1 MKELI
6 LLLKKFFGYTSFRPL
21 QADII
26 ERIVNKQ
33 DSMVLMP
40 TGGGKSICFQLP
52 AIYLPGTAIV
62 ISPLIA
68 LMKDQVEGL
77 ITNGIPAA
85 SLNSSQPAEESQR
98 IRQLCLQGKIKLLYI
113 SPERLVNELDY
124 MISRMQ
130 ISLIAIDEAH
140 CISQWGHDFRP
151 EYTQLAVLKER
162 FPNTPM
168 VALTATA
175 DKITR
180 TDILNQLGMNTPE
193 VFISSFDRPNLSLNV
208 VKDYDKKEKIRA
220 ITRFIKARKNQC
232 GIIYCLSRKST
243 EELADKLTALG
254 IKAIAYNAG
263 LTPVVREKAQNDF
276 INDRVDV
283 VCATIAF
290 GMGIDKSN
298 VRWVIHYNMP
308 KCIEGYYQ
316 EIGRAGRDGL
326 KSDTLLFYSYSD
338 MIMLRKFAE
347 ESGQSEINLEKLQ
360 RMQRYC
366 EADVCRRRILLNYFN
381 EEAQHDCGNCDVCQH
396 PPKRFDG
403 TILVQKA
410 LSGIVRTE
418 QHVGLNLLIDILRGS
433 LRNEITSKGYNRI
446 KTFGVGKDH
455 SYKEWSEYIHQMVQ
469 LGYIEVNYADANLLM
484 VTPLGNRVLYG
495 ELTAQLAV
503 YTATNYDLVVSEK
516 PWNSS
521 KSTSRGSKERTTNY
535 TSASDSAYKD
545 ENWYNSSNG
554 SGDDRDLWS
563 APPSGGANYTPRPTA
578 RRSASETILNESLF
592 DALRKLRTQLADK
605 EGVPAYQIFSDK
617 SLNEMVELKPK
628 TLDRFS
634 EINGVGSLKLE
645 KYGKVFTNLIKFV
658 LKPSK

>member
-1 MKELI
+1 
-6 LLLKKFFGYTSFRPL
+6 
-21 QADII
+21 
-26 ERIVNKQ
+26 
-33 DSMVLMP
+33 MP

-62 ISPLIA
+62 LSPLIA

-77 ITNGIPAA
+77 IANGIPAA
-85 SLNSSQPAEESQR
+85 SLNSSQPEEEKQR
-98 IRQLCLQGKIKLLYI
+98 IRQLCMQGKIKLLYV
-113 SPERLVNELDY
+113 SPERLVNKLDY
-124 MISRMQ
+124 MLSRMQ

-151 EYTQLAVLKER
+151 EYTQLAILKQR
-162 FPNTPM
+162 FPSTPM

-180 TDILNQLGMNTPE
+180 TDILSQLGMNAPE
-193 VFISSFDRPNLSLNV
+193 TFISSFDRPNLSLNV
-208 VKDYDKKEKIRA
+208 VKDYDKKEKIKA
-220 ITRFIKARKNQC
+220 IMHFIKARKNQS
-232 GIIYCLSRKST
+232 GIVYCLSRKST

-254 IKAIAYNAG
+254 IKAVAYNAG
-263 LTPVVREKAQNDF
+263 LSPQIREKAQDDF
-276 INDRVDV
+276 INDRVNV

-326 KSDTLLFYSYSD
+326 KSDTLLFYSYAD

-381 EEAQHDCGNCDVCQH
+381 EESEHDCGNCDVCHH

-410 LSGIVRTE
+410 LSAIVRTD
-418 QHVGLNLLIDILRGS
+418 QSAGLNLLIDILRGS
-433 LRNEITSKGYNRI
+433 FRQEITAKGYNLL

-455 SYKEWSEYIHQMVQ
+455 SYKEWTEYIHQMIQ
-469 LGYIEVNYADANLLM
+469 LGYIEINYAASNILM
-484 VTPLGNRVLYG
+484 VTPLGKKVLFG
-495 ELTAQLAV
+495 EISAQLAV
-503 YTATNYDLVVSEK
+503 YTLTNYDSVAVEK
-516 PWNSS
+516 PWSS
-521 KSTSRGSKERTTNY
+521 KKTPSKQSKSATTDYASSNSNVKDESWYTGSSTSD
-535 TSASDSAYKD
+535 DS
-545 ENWYNSSNG
+545 
-554 SGDDRDLWS
+554 RDLWS
-563 APPSGGANYTPRPTA
+563 ATSSSSANYTPRRSFR
-578 RRSASETILNESLF
+578 RRS
-592 DALRKLRTQLADK
+592 
-605 EGVPAYQIFSDK
+605 
-617 SLNEMVELKPK
+617 
-628 TLDRFS
+628 
-634 EINGVGSLKLE
+634 
-645 KYGKVFTNLIKFV
+645 
-658 LKPSK
+658 